1 MEAQK
6 GCRSV
11 GTDLWGKTTMENLVG
26 TPPASRSQLHS
37 CLVNTAQDGESGQ
50 VPKAE
55 GKSRKGNLALA
66 L

>member
-1 MEAQK
+1 
-6 GCRSV
+6 
-11 GTDLWGKTTMENLVG
+11 MENLVG
-26 TPPASRSQLHS
+26 IPPASRSQRHS

-55 GKSRKGNLALA
+55 GKSRKGNLAQA